1 MNSVRQEIEL
11 VGESL
16 YLGYKLGGYHAEGI
30 YFIDDDILS
39 RDKIA
44 QEELKK
50 VKEINKHMLNRLEV
64 LEAEKK
70 WFEICHSIWKADEYE
85 LSKRKEK
92 REQVFFGKRR
102 ADLGR
107 IELEAREYMCKKQ
120 LQYIDEEIDKIK
132 KGKINE

>member
-16 YLGYKLGGYHAEGI
+16 YLGYKLGCYHAEGI
-30 YFIDDDILS
+30 HFRDDDILS

-64 LEAEKK
+64 LEAEKGR
-70 WFEICHSIWKADEYE
+70 FEIYHSLCKADEYE

-92 REQVFFGKRR
+92 RDYGLFGKRTI
-102 ADLGR
+102 DTCR
-107 IELEAREYMCKKQ
+107 IELEAREYMVMKQ
-120 LQYIDEEIDKIK
+120 LQYIYEEIDKIK
-132 KGKINE
+132 EGKINE